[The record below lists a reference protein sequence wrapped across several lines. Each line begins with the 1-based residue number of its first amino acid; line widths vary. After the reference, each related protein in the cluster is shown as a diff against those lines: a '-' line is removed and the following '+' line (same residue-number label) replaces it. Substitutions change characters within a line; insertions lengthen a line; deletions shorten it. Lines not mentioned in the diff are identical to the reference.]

1 MDIANVCTVAE
12 ITESYL
18 IGNSGQNKP
27 NDDDHTTI
35 KGASG
40 NANSDTHKVTYT
52 GFDIDA

>member
-1 MDIANVCTVAE
+1 MDIANVCKVAE

-35 KGASG
+35 KGALG
-40 NANSDTHKVTYT
+40 NANFDTHKVTYT